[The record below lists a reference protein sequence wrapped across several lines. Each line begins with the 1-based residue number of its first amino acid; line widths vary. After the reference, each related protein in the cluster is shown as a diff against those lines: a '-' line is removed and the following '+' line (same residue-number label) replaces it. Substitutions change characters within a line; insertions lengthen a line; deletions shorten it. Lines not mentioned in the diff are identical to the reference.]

1 MTNYIICSVR
11 QTICGYI
18 GLVKENEFGG
28 ACFRHGTDEKD
39 MQIKIEKPA
48 GRK

>member
-1 MTNYIICSVR
+1 MTNYIICSLR
-11 QTICGYI
+11 QISCCYGR
-18 GLVKENEFGG
+18 LVKENEFDG